1 MLSTVIF
8 FWMEALNSFLIEF
21 LAFVNGEGKAWEL
34 NVFKP
39 LNHFKHACLYLNYD
53 LYAYTILD
61 DTCIR

>member
-1 MLSTVIF
+1 MAGIIILQYVI
-8 FWMEALNSFLIEF
+8 NSDFLLDGSIEFFLIEF

-53 LYAYTILD
+53 L
-61 DTCIR
+61 